1 MAEEARKI
9 QARVVVQGKV
19 HGVSFRT
26 NTVDEAL
33 KTGVLGWVRHYGKGL
48 EAIFEGDEEKVKHM
62 ISWCKTGEP
71 PARVDRTDATISEYS
86 GRFSHFGIEDDA

>member
-1 MAEEARKI
+1 MTEEGKKI
-9 QARVVVQGKV
+9 QAHVFIYGKV

-33 KTGVLGWVRHYGKGL
+33 ETGVFGWVRHYKNGL

-62 ISWCKTGEP
+62 VGWCKTGEP
-71 PARVDRTDATISEYS
+71 PAKVDHIDVQYLNYT
-86 GRFSHFGIEDDA
+86 GRYDYFGIEDDI